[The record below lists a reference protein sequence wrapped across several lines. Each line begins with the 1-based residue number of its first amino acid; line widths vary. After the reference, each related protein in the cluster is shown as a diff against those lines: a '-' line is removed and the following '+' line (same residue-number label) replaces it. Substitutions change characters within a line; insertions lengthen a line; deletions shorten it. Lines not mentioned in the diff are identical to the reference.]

1 MRQQLLSAIRRTM
14 INKITAVLSAL
25 TAIVITVGSFALPT
39 FANEELAQSVD
50 LILGYKFGGSDGKSL
65 QNAADTILPEGAG
78 VDSEWYAMSL
88 SQYCDIDLS
97 AYSEALEKYLSEN
110 EIASATTREKY
121 ALALIAA
128 GKDSPYITETLSS
141 SVGEQGIMSYV
152 FGLHILNNGFT
163 AEGVTADS
171 VAAEILSM
179 QLTDGGW
186 AVMGEFGDIDVTAMT
201 LQALAPLCDGDP
213 EIDTACE
220 KAVQLLSDKQLESG
234 GFMTMGA
241 ENSESCSQ
249 VICALSSLGIDC
261 TTDERFIKNG
271 KSPIDALLC
280 YQADDGSFCHIAGEE
295 ANETAT
301 VEAFYSLV
309 SYLRMKNENTPLY
322 VFDSVQ
328 ESPSPKPADN
338 ASGSESSTAAE
349 SSSEAVSKAEK
360 QDIGYKPIVI
370 GAVLIAGLG
379 VCAVLLVLKKRSWKN
394 FVFIAIIAGGLC
406 ALIAFTDIKTK
417 DEYYSESSSE
427 STAVTGAVTMSIR
440 CDTIAGE
447 GGVVPDDGTILKET
461 EYELHEGDT
470 AYDILLTAAKSDG
483 IRLDTKGTQN
493 IYVMGIAQIYEFDF
507 GELSGWVYHVNGES
521 ASVGCSSYELKDGD
535 NIEWLYTRN
544 IEKDL

>member
-1 MRQQLLSAIRRTM
+1 MHIRRM
-14 INKITAVLSAL
+14 ISKITAVLSAL

-39 FANEELAQSVD
+39 FANEDISQTVSS
-50 LILGYKFGGSDGKSL
+50 ILEYRFGGHDSETL
-65 QNAADTILPEGAG
+65 QKAADTDLPKGAG
-78 VDSEWYAMSL
+78 TDSEWYAMSL

-110 EIASATTREKY
+110 EIASATSREKY
-121 ALALIAA
+121 ALSLIAA
-128 GKDSPYITETLSS
+128 GKDSPYITEALCS

-163 AEGVTADS
+163 AEGVTAES
-171 VAAEILSM
+171 VASEILAM
-179 QLTDGGW
+179 QLSDGGW

-201 LQALAPLCDGDP
+201 LQALAPLCGSNS
-213 EIDTACE
+213 EVNSACE
-220 KAVQLLSDKQLESG
+220 RAVQLLSEKQLESG

-249 VICALSSLGIDC
+249 VICALSALGIDC
-261 TTDERFIKNG
+261 TSDERFIKNG
-271 KSPIDALLC
+271 NSPIDALLS
-280 YQADDGSFCHIAGEE
+280 YKGEDGSFSHVSGEE

-309 SYLRMKNENTPLY
+309 SYLRMKGGSTPLY

-328 ESPSPKPADN
+328 ESPSPKPAE
-338 ASGSESSTAAE
+338 GSTQAE
-349 SSSEAVSKAEK
+349 SKAESK
-360 QDIGYKPIVI
+360 SISEADSTAEKGGIGYKPIAI
-370 GAVLIAGLG
+370 GAVLFVGTGAAI
-379 VCAVLLVLKKRSWKN
+379 VLLILKKRSWKN

-406 ALIAFTDIKTK
+406 AAIAFTEIKTEK
-417 DEYYSESSSE
+417 EYYSESSSKT
-427 STAVTGAVTMSIR
+427 TAVTGTVTMSIR

-447 GGVVPDDGTILKET
+447 GGAIPDDGTVLTKS
-461 EYELHEGDT
+461 EYELHEGESV
-470 AYDILLTAAKSDG
+470 YDILLSACKENN
-483 IRLDTKGTQN
+483 IRLDTKGTKN
-493 IYVMGIAQIYEFDF
+493 IYISGIGQIYEFDF

-535 NIEWLYTRN
+535 SIEWLYTRN

>member
-1 MRQQLLSAIRRTM
+1 M
-14 INKITAVLSAL
+14 ISKITAVLSAL

-39 FANEELAQSVD
+39 FANEDISQTVGS
-50 LILGYKFGGSDGKSL
+50 ILEYRFGGSDSETL
-65 QNAADTILPEGAG
+65 QKAADTDLPKGAG
-78 VDSEWYAMSL
+78 TDSEWYAMSL

-110 EIASATTREKY
+110 EVPSATTREKY

-128 GKDSPYITETLSS
+128 GKDSPYITEALST

-179 QLTDGGW
+179 QLSDGGW

-201 LQALAPLCDGDP
+201 LQALAPLCD
-213 EIDTACE
+213 ENSEVNSACE
-220 KAVQLLSDKQLESG
+220 KAIGFLSERQLDSG
-234 GFMTMGA
+234 GFMSMGA

-249 VICALSSLGIDC
+249 VICALSALGIDC
-261 TTDERFIKNG
+261 TTDERFIRNG
-271 KSPIDALLC
+271 KSPIDALLS
-280 YQADDGSFCHIAGEE
+280 YKADDGSFSHIAGEE

-309 SYLRMKNENTPLY
+309 SYLRMKNGNTPLY

-328 ESPSPKPADN
+328 ESPSPKPA
-338 ASGSESSTAAE
+338 E
-349 SSSEAVSKAEK
+349 SSSKTESRTVSESNSKADSKAEK
-360 QDIGYKPIVI
+360 DSIGYKPIAI
-370 GAVLIAGLG
+370 GAVLLVCIG
-379 VCAVLLVLKKRSWKN
+379 VVIILLVLKKKSPKN
-394 FVFIAIIAGGLC
+394 FVFIALIAGGLC
-406 ALIAFTDIKTK
+406 AVIAFTDIKTEK
-417 DEYYSESSSE
+417 EYYSESSSK
-427 STAVTGAVTMSIR
+427 TAAVTGAVTISIR

-447 GGVVPDDGTILKET
+447 GGKVPDDGTILAKT
-461 EYELHEGDT
+461 DCELHKGESV
-470 AYDILLTAAKSDG
+470 YDILLSVCKEKN
-483 IRLDTKGTQN
+483 IRLDTKGAKN
-493 IYVMGIAQIYEFDF
+493 IYISGIGQIYEFDF
-507 GELSGWVYHVNGES
+507 GELSGWVYHVNGVS

-535 NIEWLYTRN
+535 SIEWLYTRN